1 MNETLIL
8 IVAFVALPLVLL
20 FGTAGCV
27 GDDPALIDR
36 ARQEGHD
43 QGVAEGIE
51 KGIGAVGEEQLYDKS
66 ILKEPLLV
74 GYWRL
79 NEAQG
84 QTTLHDTFGNH
95 HGEYRFT
102 AGIALAQKGVL
113 ALFEDPNDK
122 SAQFLGTQGYA
133 DIPYSPL
140 LNPPELT
147 IECWILPEGSDVGE
161 QVVLGSYEIDA
172 TGAVVSGYMIEVVRA
187 APVGG
192 APETL
197 KVRARLGGGDL
208 LEADLGPGLQREG
221 WRHVVLSFRRSTPSS
236 AKLYVNADGGA
247 PAAEKDN
254 VPYVVLK
261 NPQPLRFGAGQSTPG
276 VAGAFFK
283 GRLDEVALY
292 NGVLTNAQIQ
302 THYLKS
308 F

>member
-8 IVAFVALPLVLL
+8 MVAFVALPIVLL
-20 FGTAGCV
+20 FATAGCV
-27 GDDPALIDR
+27 GEDPEFVER

-43 QGVAEGIE
+43 AGVAEGIE
-51 KGIGAVGEEQLYDKS
+51 KGVKAVGEEQLYNKS
-66 ILKEPLLV
+66 ILQEPLLV

-84 QTTLHDTFGNH
+84 QTTLNNSFGNH

-133 DIPYSPL
+133 DIPHSPL

-147 IECWILPEGSDVGE
+147 IECWVLPEGNDVGQ
-161 QVVLGSYEIDA
+161 QVFLGSYEIDA
-172 TGAVVSGYMIEVVRA
+172 TGTVTSGYMIEIVRTGS
-187 APVGG
+187 VGG
-192 APETL
+192 VAETV
-197 KVRARLGGGDL
+197 KVRARLGGGGV

-221 WRHVVLSFRRSTPSS
+221 WRHVVLTYRRSTPSS

-247 PAAEKDN
+247 PAAEKDD
-254 VPYVVLK
+254 VPYIVLK
-261 NPQPLRFGAGQSTPG
+261 NPQPLRLGAGQSAPG
-276 VAGAFFK
+276 VAGLFFK
-283 GRLDEVALY
+283 GRLDEVAIY